1 MASFAVRGGPD
12 ELARFRNL
20 TLITIAATFLLVVI
34 GGVVRV
40 SESGLGCGPAGSGT
54 HGWPLC
60 DGRVLPFLE
69 LNTIVE
75 FSHRVTAAIVGGLIV
90 LMVWRALRRL
100 REHRWIVRGSIAA
113 LVLVLIQ
120 GGLGGLTVEND
131 LEEALVAAHLGLAM
145 LLIGLLIAIRRAAGG
160 GEPVGAGE
168 DEPVAAGGILRPL
181 SIVAATLVLATI
193 VAGGYMAGT
202 ERIGAEADP
211 LHGGAHLACGTEF
224 PTCLGEAM
232 PFGTGP
238 MVDVHLT
245 HRALMYLAAIA
256 VLAMVAVAMRS
267 GVRSRAFPLAALL
280 LVAQVVLGAL
290 NVWLGE
296 HAELVVAHLAL
307 GTLLWGTVVDAA
319 MELVPVPE
327 PDPARIPEPRTGAS
341 ASPA

>member
-1 MASFAVRGGPD
+1 MASFAVRGGPE

-20 TLITIAATFLLVVI
+20 TLVTIAATFLLVVI

-40 SESGLGCGPAGSGT
+40 SESGLGCGAAGSGT
-54 HGWPLC
+54 EGWPLC
-60 DGRVLPFLE
+60 GGRVLPFLD
-69 LNTIVE
+69 LNAIVE
-75 FSHRVTAAIVGGLIV
+75 FSHRIAATIVGVLI
-90 LMVWRALRRL
+90 LAMVWIAVRRL
-100 REHRWIVRGSIAA
+100 REQRWVVRGSVAA
-113 LVLVLIQ
+113 LILVVAQ
-120 GGLGGLTVEND
+120 AALGGLTVEHR

-160 GEPVGAGE
+160 GGRLPAGADGL
-168 DEPVAAGGILRPL
+168 LRTL
-181 SIVAATLVLATI
+181 SVMAATLVLATI

-202 ERIGAEADP
+202 EKVGAEEDP

-224 PTCLGEAM
+224 PTCLGDAM

-256 VLAMVAVAMRS
+256 VLAMVAVARRR
-267 GVRSRAFPLAALL
+267 GVSSRAFPLAALL
-280 LVAQVVLGAL
+280 LVAQILLGAL

-296 HAELVVAHLAL
+296 HAELIVAHLAL
-307 GTLLWGTVVDAA
+307 GTLLWTTVVYAA
-319 MELVPVPE
+319 LELVPAPAPSFARVPE
-327 PDPARIPEPRTGAS
+327 SRVEAS